1 MEEKY
6 CQSCGMPLT
15 RKEDIATNKDGSPMY
30 EYCIY
35 CFKGGGFTQN
45 ITMEEMIEVS
55 LKHLRELFANDSG
68 FDEQEALN
76 KMKTFFPELIR
87 WKQ

>member
-30 EYCIY
+30 
-35 CFKGGGFTQN
+35 
-45 ITMEEMIEVS
+45 
-55 LKHLRELFANDSG
+55 

>member
-1 MEEKY
+1 M
-6 CQSCGMPLT
+6 S
-15 RKEDIATNKDGSPMY
+15 

-35 CFKGGGFTQN
+35 CFKDGGFTQN